1 MVISMSRVVS
11 RTARTLDPGR
21 VLFLASAFVAFA
33 WLAVSA
39 SCAQPPESNA
49 DQTSSPSALPALAG
63 TSWQLVK
70 FQGSDGTTL
79 TPDDRT
85 KYTIEFAADG
95 QLNAR
100 IDCNRGRST
109 WSSNGASQL
118 QFGPLASTRAQCAP
132 ESLYDQIVRQW
143 ANVRSFVIRDRH
155 LYLALT
161 ADGGI
166 YEFEPTPE
174 GQASP

>member
-1 MVISMSRVVS
+1 MSRVVS

-21 VLFLASAFVAFA
+21 VLFLTSALVAFA

-39 SCAQPPESNA
+39 SCAQPPEFEA
-49 DQTSSPSALPALAG
+49 GQASSPSAVPALAG

-70 FQGSDGTTL
+70 FEGSDGTTL

-109 WSSNGASQL
+109 WSASGASQL

-143 ANVRSFVIRDRH
+143 THVGSFVIRDRH
-155 LYLALT
+155 LYLALM

-166 YEFEPTPE
+166 YEFEPTPP
-174 GQASP
+174 GRASP